1 MLIFSAQLG
10 KKVNKTMF
18 TSIQAF
24 LHLQYEF
31 CGYKIYIYIIHYLQ
45 VLPQSAAPGI
55 PLSNHRPP
63 HQRITPISL
72 TQVLAGLSYHG
83 LLEIP
88 LVLPFWLQAHVLV
101 SY

>member
-31 CGYKIYIYIIHYLQ
+31 CGYKIYIYIIHYLY
-45 VLPQSAAPGI
+45 
-55 PLSNHRPP
+55 LS
-63 HQRITPISL
+63 
-72 TQVLAGLSYHG
+72 
-83 LLEIP
+83 LL
-88 LVLPFWLQAHVLV
+88 FRGFH
-101 SY
+101 